1 MDKDESQIE
10 NLFEAPPFLEQE
22 RMLEAILFS
31 VSEPISKL
39 QIEKRMPIG
48 SDVSEALLSLK
59 DRYSS
64 RGVNLVRIGDG
75 YALRTAPGLGFLMQ
89 KESVETRKLSRA
101 AIETLAIIA
110 YHQPVTRSEIEEIRG
125 VSVSSGTIDILLE
138 LEWIKLG
145 RRRQS
150 PGRPVTFVVTQ
161 LFLDHFGMESAKDL
175 PGIKELR
182 DAGLLDNRPPPGAKL
197 DMSDNEFIE
206 NEDQEDMFE

>member
-1 MDKDESQIE
+1 MDNNESQIK
-10 NLFEAPPFLEQE
+10 NLFEAPPLLEQE

-31 VSEPISKL
+31 VSEPISKQQL
-39 QIEKRMPIG
+39 EKRMPIG
-48 SDVSEALLSLK
+48 SDVSEALVAMK
-59 DRYSS
+59 NRYST
-64 RGVNLVRIGDG
+64 RGVNLVRVGDG

-150 PGRPVTFVVTQ
+150 PGRPVTFIVTQ
-161 LFLDHFGMESAKDL
+161 VFLDHFGMESSKDL

-182 DAGLLDNRPPPGAKL
+182 DAGLLDNRPPPGSMTESNIN
-197 DMSDNEFIE
+197 DFIE
-206 NEDQEDMFE
+206 DDDQEDMFE

>member
-1 MDKDESQIE
+1 MDNNESQIE
-10 NLFEAPPFLEQE
+10 NLFEAPPLLEQE

-31 VSEPISKL
+31 VSEPISKQQL
-39 QIEKRMPIG
+39 EKRMPIG
-48 SDVSEALLSLK
+48 SDVSEALVAMK
-59 DRYSS
+59 NRYST
-64 RGVNLVRIGDG
+64 RGVNLVRIGEG

-150 PGRPVTFVVTQ
+150 PGRPVTFIVTQ
-161 LFLDHFGMESAKDL
+161 VFLDHFGMESSKDL

-182 DAGLLDNRPPPGAKL
+182 DAGLLDNRPPPGS
-197 DMSDNEFIE
+197 MTESNINVFIE
-206 NEDQEDMFE
+206 DDDQEDMFE

>member
-31 VSEPISKL
+31 VSEPISKQ

-206 NEDQEDMFE
+206 NEDQEDLFE

>member
-1 MDKDESQIE
+1 MDNNESQIE
-10 NLFEAPPFLEQE
+10 NLFEAPPLLEQE

-31 VSEPISKL
+31 VSEPISKQQL
-39 QIEKRMPIG
+39 EKRMPIG
-48 SDVSEALLSLK
+48 SDVSEALVAMK
-59 DRYSS
+59 NRYST
-64 RGVNLVRIGDG
+64 RGVNLVRVGEG

-150 PGRPVTFVVTQ
+150 PGRPVTFIVTQ
-161 LFLDHFGMESAKDL
+161 VFLDHFGMESSKDL

-182 DAGLLDNRPPPGAKL
+182 DAGLLDNRPPPGSMTESNIN
-197 DMSDNEFIE
+197 DFIE
-206 NEDQEDMFE
+206 DDDQEDMF

>member
-64 RGVNLVRIGDG
+64 RGVKIVRIGDG

-89 KESVETRKLSRA
+89 KERVETRKLSRA
-101 AIETLAIIA
+101 AIETLALIA

-182 DAGLLDNRPPPGAKL
+182 DAGLLDNRPPPGATL
-197 DMSDNEFIE
+197 DISDNEFIE

>member
-31 VSEPISKL
+31 VSEPISKQ

-182 DAGLLDNRPPPGAKL
+182 DAGLLDNRPPPGAIL
-197 DMSDNEFIE
+197 DISDNEFIE

>member
-31 VSEPISKL
+31 VNEPISKQ
-39 QIEKRMPIG
+39 QIEKRMPMG

-182 DAGLLDNRPPPGAKL
+182 DAGLLDNRPPPGATL
-197 DMSDNEFIE
+197 DISDNEFIE

>member
-31 VSEPISKL
+31 VNEPISKQ

>member
-1 MDKDESQIE
+1 MDNNESQIE
-10 NLFEAPPFLEQE
+10 NLFEAPPLLEQE

-31 VSEPISKL
+31 VSEPMSKQQL
-39 QIEKRMPIG
+39 EKRMPIG
-48 SDVSEALLSLK
+48 SDVSEALVAMK
-59 DRYSS
+59 NRYST
-64 RGVNLVRIGDG
+64 RGVNLVRVGDG

-150 PGRPVTFVVTQ
+150 PGRPVTFIVTQ
-161 LFLDHFGMESAKDL
+161 VFLDHFGMESSKDL

-182 DAGLLDNRPPPGAKL
+182 DAGLLDNRPPPGSMTESNIN
-197 DMSDNEFIE
+197 DFIE
-206 NEDQEDMFE
+206 DDDQEDMFE

>member
-31 VSEPISKL
+31 VNEPISKQ

-182 DAGLLDNRPPPGAKL
+182 DAGLLDNRPPPGAQL

>member
-31 VSEPISKL
+31 VSEPISKQ

-182 DAGLLDNRPPPGAKL
+182 DAGLLDNRPPPGATL
-197 DMSDNEFIE
+197 DMSDNEFTQ

>member
-10 NLFEAPPFLEQE
+10 NLFEAPTFLEQE

-31 VSEPISKL
+31 VSEPISKQ

-182 DAGLLDNRPPPGAKL
+182 DAGLLDNRPPPGATL
-197 DMSDNEFIE
+197 DMSDNEFTE

>member
-1 MDKDESQIE
+1 
-10 NLFEAPPFLEQE
+10 
-22 RMLEAILFS
+22 
-31 VSEPISKL
+31 
-39 QIEKRMPIG
+39 
-48 SDVSEALLSLK
+48 
-59 DRYSS
+59 
-64 RGVNLVRIGDG
+64 
-75 YALRTAPGLGFLMQ
+75 MQ
-89 KESVETRKLSRA
+89 KESIETRKLSRA

-182 DAGLLDNRPPPGAKL
+182 DAGLLDNRPPPGATL
-197 DMSDNEFIE
+197 DMSDNEFTE

>member
-1 MDKDESQIE
+1 MDNNESQIE
-10 NLFEAPPFLEQE
+10 NLFEAPPLLEQE

-31 VSEPISKL
+31 VSEPISKQQL
-39 QIEKRMPIG
+39 EKRMPIG
-48 SDVSEALLSLK
+48 SDVSEALVAMK
-59 DRYSS
+59 NRYST
-64 RGVNLVRIGDG
+64 RGVNLVRVGEG

-89 KESVETRKLSRA
+89 KESVETRNLSRA

-150 PGRPVTFVVTQ
+150 PGRPVTFIVTQ
-161 LFLDHFGMESAKDL
+161 VFLDHFGMESSKDL

-182 DAGLLDNRPPPGAKL
+182 DAGLLDNRPPPGSMTESNIN
-197 DMSDNEFIE
+197 DSIE
-206 NEDQEDMFE
+206 DDDQEDMFE

>member
-31 VSEPISKL
+31 VNEPISKQ

-182 DAGLLDNRPPPGAKL
+182 DAGLLDNRPPPGATL
-197 DMSDNEFIE
+197 DISDNEFIE
-206 NEDQEDMFE
+206 NEGQEDMFE

>member
-1 MDKDESQIE
+1 MDKDKSQIE

-31 VSEPISKL
+31 VSEPISKQ

-182 DAGLLDNRPPPGAKL
+182 DAGLLDNRPPPGATL
-197 DMSDNEFIE
+197 DMSDNEFTE

>member
-31 VSEPISKL
+31 VNEPISKQ
-39 QIEKRMPIG
+39 QIEKRMTIG

-182 DAGLLDNRPPPGAKL
+182 DAGLLDNRPPPGATL
-197 DMSDNEFIE
+197 DISDNEFIE

>member
-1 MDKDESQIE
+1 
-10 NLFEAPPFLEQE
+10 
-22 RMLEAILFS
+22 
-31 VSEPISKL
+31 
-39 QIEKRMPIG
+39 
-48 SDVSEALLSLK
+48 
-59 DRYSS
+59 
-64 RGVNLVRIGDG
+64 
-75 YALRTAPGLGFLMQ
+75 MQ

-182 DAGLLDNRPPPGAKL
+182 DAGLLDNRPPPGATL
-197 DMSDNEFIE
+197 DMSDNEFTE

>member
-1 MDKDESQIE
+1 MDKDESQVE

-31 VSEPISKL
+31 VSEPISKQ

-182 DAGLLDNRPPPGAKL
+182 DAGLLDNRPPPGATL
-197 DMSDNEFIE
+197 DMSDNEFTE

>member
-31 VSEPISKL
+31 VSEPISKQ

-161 LFLDHFGMESAKDL
+161 LLLDHFGMESAKDL

-182 DAGLLDNRPPPGAKL
+182 DAGLLDNRPPPGATL
-197 DMSDNEFIE
+197 DMSDNEFTE

>member
-31 VSEPISKL
+31 VSEPISKQ

-89 KESVETRKLSRA
+89 KESVETRKLSKA

-182 DAGLLDNRPPPGAKL
+182 DAGLLDNRPPPGATL
-197 DMSDNEFIE
+197 DMSDNEFTE

>member
-31 VSEPISKL
+31 VSEPISKQ

-206 NEDQEDMFE
+206 NED

>member
-1 MDKDESQIE
+1 MDNNESQIE
-10 NLFEAPPFLEQE
+10 NLFEAPKLLEQE

-31 VSEPISKL
+31 VSEPISKQQL
-39 QIEKRMPIG
+39 EKRMPIG
-48 SDVSEALLSLK
+48 SDVSEALGAMK
-59 DRYSS
+59 NRYST
-64 RGVNLVRIGDG
+64 RGVNLVRVGEG

-150 PGRPVTFVVTQ
+150 PGRPVTFIVTQ
-161 LFLDHFGMESAKDL
+161 VFLDHFGMESSKDL

-182 DAGLLDNRPPPGAKL
+182 DAGLLDNRPPPGSMTESNIN
-197 DMSDNEFIE
+197 DFIE
-206 NEDQEDMFE
+206 DDDQEDMFE

>member
-31 VSEPISKL
+31 VSEPISKQ

-182 DAGLLDNRPPPGAKL
+182 DAGLLDNRPPPGATL
-197 DMSDNEFIE
+197 DISDNEFIE
-206 NEDQEDMFE
+206 NKDQEDMFE

>member
-31 VSEPISKL
+31 VSEPISKQ

-75 YALRTAPGLGFLMQ
+75 YALRTAQGLGFLMQ

-182 DAGLLDNRPPPGAKL
+182 DAGLLDNRPPPGATL
-197 DMSDNEFIE
+197 DISDNEFIE

>member
-31 VSEPISKL
+31 VSEPISKQ

-89 KESVETRKLSRA
+89 KESIETRKLSRA

>member
-31 VSEPISKL
+31 VSEPISKQ
-39 QIEKRMPIG
+39 QIEKRMQIG

-89 KESVETRKLSRA
+89 EESVETRKLSRA

-182 DAGLLDNRPPPGAKL
+182 DAGLLDNRPPPGATL
-197 DMSDNEFIE
+197 DMSDNEFTE

>member
-10 NLFEAPPFLEQE
+10 NLFEAPPVLEQE

-31 VSEPISKL
+31 VSEPISKQ
-39 QIEKRMPIG
+39 QIEKRMQIG

-161 LFLDHFGMESAKDL
+161 LVLDHFGMESAKDL

-182 DAGLLDNRPPPGAKL
+182 DAGLLDNRPPPGATL
-197 DMSDNEFIE
+197 DMSDNEFTE

>member
-31 VSEPISKL
+31 VSEPISKQ

-161 LFLDHFGMESAKDL
+161 LFLDYFGMESAKDL

-182 DAGLLDNRPPPGAKL
+182 DAGLLDNRPPPGATL
-197 DMSDNEFIE
+197 DMSDNEFTE

>member
-182 DAGLLDNRPPPGAKL
+182 DAGLLDNRPPPGATL
-197 DMSDNEFIE
+197 DMSDNEFTE

>member
-31 VSEPISKL
+31 VSEPISKQQL
-39 QIEKRMPIG
+39 EKRMPIG

-182 DAGLLDNRPPPGAKL
+182 DAGLLDNRPPPGATL
-197 DMSDNEFIE
+197 DISDNEFIE

>member
-1 MDKDESQIE
+1 MDNNESQIE
-10 NLFEAPPFLEQE
+10 NLFEAPPLLEQE

-31 VSEPISKL
+31 VSEPISKQQL
-39 QIEKRMPIG
+39 EKRMPIG
-48 SDVSEALLSLK
+48 SDVSEALVAMK
-59 DRYSS
+59 NRYST
-64 RGVNLVRIGDG
+64 RGVNLVRIGEG

-150 PGRPVTFVVTQ
+150 PGRPVTFIVTQ
-161 LFLDHFGMESAKDL
+161 VFLDHFGMESSKDL

-182 DAGLLDNRPPPGAKL
+182 DAGLLDNRPPPGS
-197 DMSDNEFIE
+197 MTESNINGFIE
-206 NEDQEDMFE
+206 DDDQEDMFE

>member
-31 VSEPISKL
+31 VNEPISKQ

-182 DAGLLDNRPPPGAKL
+182 DAGLLDNRPPPGATL
-197 DMSDNEFIE
+197 DISDNEFIE

>member
-1 MDKDESQIE
+1 MDNNESQIE
-10 NLFEAPPFLEQE
+10 NLFEAPPLLEQE

-31 VSEPISKL
+31 VSEPMSKQQL
-39 QIEKRMPIG
+39 EKRMPIG
-48 SDVSEALLSLK
+48 SDVSEVLVAMK
-59 DRYSS
+59 NRYST
-64 RGVNLVRIGDG
+64 RGVNLVRVGEG

-150 PGRPVTFVVTQ
+150 PGRPVTFIVTQ
-161 LFLDHFGMESAKDL
+161 VFLDHFGMESSKDL

-182 DAGLLDNRPPPGAKL
+182 DAGLLDNRPPPGSMTESNIN
-197 DMSDNEFIE
+197 DFIE
-206 NEDQEDMFE
+206 DDDQEDMFE

>member
-75 YALRTAPGLGFLMQ
+75 YALRTASGLGFLMQ